1 MSRQIDEDCDIRM
14 CMRGEGVSLEEYFIC
29 FPLIMEHYDM
39 ENLLA
44 APQHMFGAKN
54 NLGERI
60 LVVFEADKEFMP
72 TVFDV
77 DAMLEYTKA
86 EIKYDA

>member
-1 MSRQIDEDCDIRM
+1 MSGEVDEDFDIRM

-44 APQHMFGAKN
+44 APQHMFGARN

-60 LVVFEADKEFMP
+60 LVVFEADQEFMP

-77 DAMLEYTKA
+77 DNMLKRFEA
-86 EIKYDA
+86 DVKYDA